1 MMNIP
6 GHVIGVDI
14 DIRSHNRDLI
24 ESHPMSDII
33 TMIEGSSTSPEVFEK
48 IKSIAKD
55 YNKILVILD
64 SLHTHNHVL
73 EELNLYSQLVSL
85 DSYLI
90 VTDTFVEFFP
100 EGYFASNRPWDKGN
114 NPYTALTE
122 FMKNN
127 TKFKLDE
134 EISSKA
140 CITETIDG
148 YLKRVN

>member
-1 MMNIP
+1 MK
-6 GHVIGVDI
+6 
-14 DIRSHNRDLI
+14 
-24 ESHPMSDII
+24 
-33 TMIEGSSTSPEVFEK
+33 K

-100 EGYFASNRPWDKGN
+100 EGYFSSNRPWDKGN
-114 NPYTALTE
+114 NPYTALKE
-122 FMKNN
+122 FMKNIQN
-127 TKFKLDE
+127 L
-134 EISSKA
+134 
-140 CITETIDG
+140 
-148 YLKRVN
+148 L